1 MMNNVQQARRVLTIV
16 AIVFLLVDIAA
27 AIVLFSP
34 IGRSPAS
41 RGDEL
46 EKLRLER
53 IQKDGETRP
62 TRDMDKKIVASREA
76 IAGFYS
82 NRLPSNYSEISESL
96 GQTAKENHVTLSA
109 VKYEAKP
116 AGVGGLNTIGI
127 TLTLTGDYV
136 SQMKFINALERDKKF
151 YVLDR
156 VVIGDAGADS
166 NQLRVEVQL
175 ETFLRNPA

>member
-1 MMNNVQQARRVLTIV
+1 MMNNVQQARRVLIIV
-16 AIVFLLVDIAA
+16 AVVFLLVDIAA

-34 IGRSPAS
+34 LGRSPAA

-62 TRDMDKKIVASREA
+62 TRDMDKKLVASREA

-82 NRLPSNYSEISESL
+82 SRLPSYYSEISESL
-96 GQTAKENHVTLSA
+96 GKTANENHVTLSA
-109 VKYEAKP
+109 VRYESKP
-116 AGVGGLNTIGI
+116 AGVGGLNAISI
-127 TLTLTGDYV
+127 TLTLSGEYV
-136 SQMKFINALERDKKF
+136 SEMKFINSLERDKKF

-156 VVIGDAGADS
+156 VLIGDAGAEG

-175 ETFLRNPA
+175 ETFLRNPV